1 MDVTATEEVTMDFR
15 YDLFDAAMGREA
27 ARVHE
32 AEHLSETEQ
41 IVFCR
46 MIQLA
51 RHFVVNAMPY
61 PMAGEE
67 HLPQELLERLRR
79 TLAELNEWQMEKS
92 RRAGHVYVDYT
103 LALTTPDDAT
113 GTVVPFRR

>member
-1 MDVTATEEVTMDFR
+1 MEPRTERVTMDFR

-32 AEHLSETEQ
+32 AEHLSGTEQ

-51 RHFVVNAMPY
+51 RHFVMNAMPY
-61 PMAGEE
+61 PVAGEE

-103 LALTTPDDAT
+103 LSLTTDGNAS

>member
-1 MDVTATEEVTMDFR
+1 MDFR
-15 YDLFDAAMGREA
+15 YDLFEAAMGREA
-27 ARVHE
+27 ARVHQ
-32 AEHLSETEQ
+32 AEHLSEIEQ

-51 RHFVVNAMPY
+51 RHFVMNALPY

-79 TLAELNEWQMEKS
+79 TLSEINEWQIEQS

-103 LALTTPDDAT
+103 LVQTTSEDAT